1 MLKLGAARSIDV
13 IVGMYSSI
21 SGLQALGKKLE
32 GTSHNIANANTDEFK
47 KTKVTLLEGKPLGV
61 SVHTEQINIPGPQV
75 LEQTN
80 NGQELIEKSN
90 VELSE
95 EIPNLML
102 TRRFYQANLK
112 TIKTTDEMLGSLL
125 DVKG

>member
-1 MLKLGAARSIDV
+1 M

-32 GTSHNIANANTDEFK
+32 GTSHNIANVNTDEFK

-61 SVHTEQINIPGPQV
+61 TVHTEQINTPGPQV
-75 LEQTN
+75 LEQTS
-80 NGQELIEKSN
+80 NGSELIEKSN

-112 TIKTTDEMLGSLL
+112 TLKVADDMLGSLL

>member
-1 MLKLGAARSIDV
+1 MI
-13 IVGMYSSI
+13 IGMYSSI

-32 GTSHNIANANTDEFK
+32 GTSHNIANVNTDEFK

-61 SVHTEQINIPGPQV
+61 AVHTEQINTPGPQV

-80 NGQELIEKSN
+80 NGSELIEKSN

-102 TRRFYQANLK
+102 TRRFYQANLN
-112 TIKTTDEMLGSLL
+112 TIKVADEMLGSLL